1 MASLPPQALLEGL
14 RRFDFAPEELI
25 SLASSNAADD
35 RQLLH
40 KLLGP
45 VRSDLAMREE
55 ALARGA
61 LAGPPL
67 PLALHAFGG
76 EADRSVGLA
85 SLERWAQCVV
95 GEPSARCHPS
105 DSGPSELS
113 GDGDELTQEEERGF
127 SARVLPGGHF
137 YLAEADAT
145 RDALLEL
152 LGARC
157 AAALRAAP
165 PSLVAGPPLP
175 PVTAYVHEMVEAAAA
190 ETPDAP
196 ALLAEGRTYTFA
208 EAVGA
213 ARLLSNWLVAHGA
226 RSGKV
231 SHLRPPPPLP
241 HLLSSP
247 PRLASSPL
255 PPPFHT
261 HASCLAHF

>member
-95 GEPSARCHPS
+95 APSARYHPS
-105 DSGPSELS
+105 DSGPSELR

-247 PRLASSPL
+247 PRLASSLL

-261 HASCLAHF
+261 HASCLAHS